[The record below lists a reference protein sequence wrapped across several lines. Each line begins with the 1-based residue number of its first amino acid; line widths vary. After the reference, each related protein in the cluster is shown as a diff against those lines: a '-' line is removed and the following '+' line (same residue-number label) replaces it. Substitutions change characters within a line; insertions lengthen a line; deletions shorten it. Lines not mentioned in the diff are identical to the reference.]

1 MRVLKLLALS
11 LALLVTHGSA
21 TAALSHRAYTPAVVQ
36 VAAPVHPAA
45 RVVTDGAGVP
55 PAWGLLVAGLL
66 GTWAIGRRRI
76 ASIGNG
82 RRP

>member
-1 MRVLKLLALS
+1 MRVLKLAALS

-21 TAALSHRAYTPAVVQ
+21 TAALSHRTYASAVVH
-36 VAAPVHPAA
+36 VAAPVHPPSGAGADGA
-45 RVVTDGAGVP
+45 RVP
-55 PAWGLLVAGLL
+55 PGWGLLVAGLV

-76 ASIGNG
+76 ASIGGG